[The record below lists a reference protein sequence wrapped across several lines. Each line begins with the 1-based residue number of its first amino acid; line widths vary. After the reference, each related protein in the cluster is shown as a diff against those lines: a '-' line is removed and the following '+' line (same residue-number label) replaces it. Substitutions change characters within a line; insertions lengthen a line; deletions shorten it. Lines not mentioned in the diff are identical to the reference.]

1 MASPAPTAPDHS
13 WACSSCRWRGDTL
26 VAAKGHLLEA
36 AVDSPFPH
44 HPFEAPRAKLAEAR
58 FAMSEMATRIMLPH
72 SEDGK
77 VMVSAYSTARRRL
90 YGVLD
95 PLVQDL
101 ARRHGRLKA
110 GTRGA

>member
-1 MASPAPTAPDHS
+1 
-13 WACSSCRWRGDTL
+13 
-26 VAAKGHLLEA
+26 
-36 AVDSPFPH
+36 
-44 HPFEAPRAKLAEAR
+44 
-58 FAMSEMATRIMLPH
+58 MLPH